1 MLVAAVADLHGNL
14 VDVPP
19 CDLLLIAGD
28 ICPVRDHS
36 LRAQRQFL
44 DGPFRRWL
52 DAAPAR
58 HVVGVAG
65 NHDFI
70 FQHEPERVPPGLR
83 WTYLLDAAATVGEPA
98 GLKVYGTPWQPVF
111 FDWAFNLTEP
121 ELAKKWA
128 MVPDDADVLV
138 FHGPPA
144 GYGDLTTRGER
155 TGSPSQLDAIR
166 RVRPK
171 LVVFGH
177 IHEGRGQWTLDAG
190 NRPPTILANVTVV
203 DERYRPVYPPA
214 TFDLG

>member
-1 MLVAAVADLHGNL
+1 MIVTAVADLHGNL
-14 VDVPP
+14 VEIPP

-28 ICPVRDHS
+28 ICPVRDHT
-36 LRAQRQFL
+36 LRGQRLFL
-44 DGPFRRWL
+44 EGPFRRWL
-52 DAAPAR
+52 DAVPAR

-70 FQHEPERVPPGLR
+70 FQHEPERVPADLR
-83 WTYLLDAAATVGEPA
+83 WTYLQDEATTVG

-128 MVPDDADVLV
+128 LIPDDADVLV

-144 GYGDLTTRGER
+144 GYGDLTVRGDR

-166 RVRPK
+166 RVKPR

-177 IHEGRGQWTLDAG
+177 IHEGRGQWTLDLG
-190 NRPPTILANVTVV
+190 QRSTTLANVSVV
-203 DERYRPVYPPA
+203 DERYRLVRPPA
-214 TFDLG
+214 TFELP